1 MRKLLGAAIAAALVC
16 VGVSS
21 QTRLRNDAV
30 TQVAAEGDIVGSF
43 GQPVTFATHAELA
56 NYGFSFGPSD
66 GSIGAIPAGG
76 GSYTFYGSAGSTAS
90 CIATPNVHGTFP
102 FNGTLD
108 RVSGINGGCKRL
120 FGPGDAPV
128 GGYAFDKDYAGGG
141 GVVRFSS
148 GGKSG
153 WLMSFHAE
161 FHWQNMANPPSF
173 LCSAGGNSTSM
184 VPCFYSSIGL
194 AVSTDDGKTFRVAG
208 QIVQPSEPL
217 SLFEGGG
224 NNMAV
229 GYGSLLVADVNGKHL
244 DNPPPDPANAY
255 FYVFY
260 SDRLQGS
267 PGACNNAV
275 CLGVARAVYADVVT
289 AALSGDGHQVA
300 QLFHKYDGASP
311 NPWTQP
317 ATSFVQG
324 SATPDLSGTA
334 GKFAPLWTD
343 EAAASPIVLYDR
355 SFDVYLAVYITG
367 VGASI
372 KARASS
378 DIIHWS
384 EPISAPY
391 TEAGRAVF
399 YPTLIGETGDPAI
412 GGPAPRVYFTSFPT
426 GLFPDYA
433 TSVFESVTLT
443 LARQRRRAAKH

>member
-1 MRKLLGAAIAAALVC
+1 MRNSLGAAIAAVLVC
-16 VGVSS
+16 LSAFA
-21 QTRLRNDAV
+21 QTRPVDDAA
-30 TQVAAEGDIVGSF
+30 QVPAEGDILGVF
-43 GQPVTFATHAELA
+43 GTPVTFATHTQLA
-56 NYGFSFGPSD
+56 SYGFSFGPSD
-66 GSIGAIPAGG
+66 GSIGAIPTGG
-76 GSYTFYGSAGSTAS
+76 GSYNFYGSAGSSASCTAS
-90 CIATPNVHGTFP
+90 PKINGTYP

-108 RVSGINGGCKRL
+108 HVTGVNGGCIRL
-120 FGPGDAPV
+120 FGPGDGPA
-128 GGYAFDKDYAGGG
+128 GYAFDKDYAGGG

-161 FHWQNMANPPSF
+161 YHWQNLANPPSF
-173 LCSAGGNSTSM
+173 LCSAGGNSPSM

-194 AVSTDDGKTFRVAG
+194 AVSTDNGKTFTVAG

-217 SLFEGGG
+217 SVFEGSS

-229 GYGSLLVADVNGKHL
+229 GYGSLLVADANGRHL
-244 DNPPPDPANAY
+244 DNPPPDPASAY
-255 FYVFY
+255 FYVFFG
-260 SDRLQGS
+260 DRLPGTS
-267 PGACNNAV
+267 GACSVAV
-275 CLGVARAVYADVVT
+275 CLGVARATYADVVT

-311 NPWTQP
+311 DPWTQP
-317 ATSFVQG
+317 ATAFVQG

-334 GKFAPLWTD
+334 GRFMPLWTD
-343 EAAASPIVLYDR
+343 EPAASPIVLYD
-355 SFDVYLAVYITG
+355 STFNVYLAVYVSG

-378 DIIHWS
+378 DMIHWS
-384 EPISAPY
+384 EPIGVPY

-399 YPTLIGETGDPAI
+399 YPTLIGETGDPTI

-426 GLFPDYA
+426 GLFPDYS